1 MKIEEKE
8 FDPIDPKDIKKSK
21 TKKSTNSKNNKFMNL
36 IPKDT
41 TELLLVTVFLAL
53 LVFTIILG
61 FKAYNLGQTKKDEV
75 QANIVVPVLST
86 STNNEL
92 SIDVANMKA
101 KEEKEYIFK
110 ISNER
115 NGNINKEEIIYSV
128 QFVKDDNIA
137 LEVFKNSSDKN
148 LLTNSELKINDN
160 KLSALEKQEDTF
172 TVKIKTIAKT
182 KDKQLVTIKVTS

>member
-8 FDPIDPKDIKKSK
+8 FDPIDPKDIKTKP
-21 TKKSTNSKNNKFMNL
+21 TKKEKQQSKKEIKL

-41 TELLLVTVFLAL
+41 TELLLVTIFLAL

-61 FKAYNLGQTKKDEV
+61 FKAYNLGKEKKKEV
-75 QANIVVPVLST
+75 QANIVVPVLSK

-92 SIDVANMKA
+92 SIDVGNMAA

-115 NGNINKEEIIYSV
+115 NGKINQEEIIYSI
-128 QFVKDDNIA
+128 QFNKDDNIA

-148 LLTNSELKINDN
+148 LLTNSELKIKDN
-160 KLSALEKQEDTF
+160 KLKSQEKQEDTY

-182 KDKQLVTIKVTS
+182 KSKQLVTIKVAS

>member
-1 MKIEEKE
+1 MKIAEKE
-8 FDPIDPKDIKKSK
+8 FDPIDPKDIKRKPA
-21 TKKSTNSKNNKFMNL
+21 KKEKQKPKKEIKF

-41 TELLLVTVFLAL
+41 TELLLVTIFLAL

-61 FKAYNLGQTKKDEV
+61 FKAYNLGKEKKKEV
-75 QANIVVPVLST
+75 QANIVVPVLSK

-92 SIDVANMKA
+92 SIDVGNMAA

-115 NGNINKEEIIYSV
+115 NGKINQEEIIYSI
-128 QFVKDDNIA
+128 QFNKDDNIA

-148 LLTNSELKINDN
+148 LLTNSELKIKDN
-160 KLSALEKQEDTF
+160 KLKSQEKQEDTY

-182 KDKQLVTIKVTS
+182 KSKQLVTIKVAS

>member
-8 FDPIDPKDIKKSK
+8 FDPIDPKDIKTKP
-21 TKKSTNSKNNKFMNL
+21 TKKEKQQSKKEIKL

-41 TELLLVTVFLAL
+41 TELLLVTIFLAL

-61 FKAYNLGQTKKDEV
+61 FKAYNLGKERKKEV
-75 QANIVVPVLST
+75 QANIVVPVLSK

-92 SIDVANMKA
+92 SIDVGNMAA

-115 NGNINKEEIIYSV
+115 NGKINQEEIIYSI
-128 QFVKDDNIA
+128 QFNKDDNIA
-137 LEVFKNSSDKN
+137 LEVFKNSNDKN
-148 LLTNSELKINDN
+148 LLTNSELKIKDN
-160 KLSALEKQEDTF
+160 KLKSQEKQEDTY

-182 KDKQLVTIKVTS
+182 KSKQLVTIKVAS